1 MLDAEE
7 MRDISSRP
15 LAGNLPRPCRTFL
28 GPTPTFH
35 KVALQLVNLLISFT
49 SSTEPLWHG
58 LLYCLLLL
66 LASVTNT
73 ILYQH
78 LCYMQVLPPP

>member
-1 MLDAEE
+1 M
-7 MRDISSRP
+7 
-15 LAGNLPRPCRTFL
+15 
-28 GPTPTFH
+28 
-35 KVALQLVNLLISFT
+35 QLVNLLISFT

>member
-1 MLDAEE
+1 MT
-7 MRDISSRP
+7 P
-15 LAGNLPRPCRTFL
+15 AGTFL
-28 GPTPTFH
+28 NPDQCLSSKLSHPA
-35 KVALQLVNLLISFT
+35 KLALQLVNLLITYT

-66 LASVTNT
+66 LVSVTNT

-78 LCYMQVLPPP
+78 LCYMQVLPSP